1 MSIGFVQDNFLLFS
15 TESAPGDLYQL
26 SLGQRTPR
34 TLIVRQQGDINTVAC
49 DPTDMKMY
57 WAIHATGVIYR
68 ANIDGS
74 DTQTVYRTY
83 GSSSEYRVYI
93 SGFIHIV

>member
-26 SLGQRTPR
+26 SLAQRTPR
-34 TLIVRQQGDINTVAC
+34 TLIARQQGDIDTLAC
-49 DPTDMKMY
+49 DSTEMKMY
-57 WAIHATGVIYR
+57 WAIHATGVIYS
-68 ANIDGS
+68 ASIDGS
-74 DTQTVYRTY
+74 NTQAVYRTY
-83 GSSSEYRVYI
+83 GSSSEYSVSI